1 MSATGSNNN
10 SAPASELVHTALKSA
25 ATETAYRIGSLHE
38 AIRSNDAELLRH
50 LLANGANPNQ
60 YEEDTHRTAL
70 HLAAELNRAELIP
83 LLVEAGSDVNHR
95 ILDVYHRFYKGI
107 NQWTTEIEY
116 SPTPLDVAITNNN
129 TDAAKALLAAGAN
142 PNPESTERWTR
153 HSPIGNAINQ
163 PETVQALLESGAS
176 ACVPMFAEGSYLQ
189 DANSPEEL
197 HILRKLLEYGADKEV
212 NRIETNF
219 GSAALHHIC
228 MYNNPQGAKLLL
240 EAGADVNALAYT
252 NDSPLM
258 YAIANGATDVVRELL
273 AAGARTDI
281 VDNDGYDAIDKA
293 ILLGHTDIV
302 ELLLAATPEP
312 YKSILEA
319 NVLHDAM
326 KGERSAIRKLLENG
340 LGIKLTTR
348 TLVDVLKH
356 RQTGAAKMLLT
367 FSNGDPRLFDANEE
381 ALFPATEQ
389 CSGEIMRHL
398 LAAGYN
404 PNAYDEFDSTPLSE
418 AIDNDN
424 ITALEILLRFKANPN
439 ITVKNYQNLLFY
451 CLKSYHDTDF
461 VSKAIPILIA
471 AGVDVNEKNEKS
483 STILHKYM
491 QSHLC
496 NQLVPVLL
504 QCGAKVN
511 VPDDE
516 GRTPLFYA
524 TSADI
529 TQLLID
535 AGAETDFEDEAG
547 MRAIEYAAEQ
557 GNWESALRLLEEE
570 KQTPL
575 PFTVVKNVLYSAMRG
590 NCYTL
595 AHSIMRHYHET
606 EHNTYLATEAV
617 LTAIEE
623 NCNSD
628 ILKLLLHFGANVG
641 STEENTRRLIYQAI
655 QSGNEEKFRLLLSA
669 LGRTYSAEAL
679 TARINT
685 TAAQIVRAYIADDQ
699 DTRSALHNAAANG
712 SVLLIDLLLA
722 HGADLTWGD
731 YGEHGT
737 PLHMAV
743 KHQKKQ
749 CVRHIIQLY
758 PETLISLDAQQQTPL
773 ELAVKNN
780 LTEESRILL
789 EGGATVNNSDLLF
802 HALHFENLELI
813 ELLVAHGAPVN
824 VCNSNNNTP
833 LHLALL
839 WNLPH
844 VVKLLIEAG
853 AKQLDTPEEAYT
865 LAKEIA
871 KWVEASPMRLLLEHI
886 NHPFN
891 SNQLNSLLMIAV
903 KWNRGTQ
910 NKMCQLL
917 IDHGADLN
925 TRDEEGNT
933 PLHLCFADFSDDNYL
948 AEILLQA
955 GADPNAVNQAGQTPL
970 HTSNKAVRSA
980 VRSLIAY
987 GADITK
993 KDKSGQTP
1001 LILAIQVGDFPLV
1014 QIMLES
1020 GIPPCE
1026 SEEELLNA
1034 CTKENYRLMKRL
1046 LRRYIPKAAQ

>member
-1 MSATGSNNN
+1 MNTANSNNFHAAA
-10 SAPASELVHTALKSA
+10 SALVQAALTPAT
-25 ATETAYRIGSLHE
+25 TETNYRSGSLHE
-38 AIRSNDAELLRH
+38 AVRLNNGELLRH

-60 YEEDTHRTAL
+60 YEEDTHFTAL
-70 HLAAELNRAELIP
+70 HLAASLNRAELIP

-95 ILDVYHRFYKGI
+95 IFEGI

-142 PNPESTERWTR
+142 PNPESAELWARN
-153 HSPIGNAINQ
+153 SPIGKAINNNQ

-189 DANSPEEL
+189 DANSPEKL
-197 HILRKLLEYGADKEV
+197 HILRKLLEHGADKDV
-212 NRIETNF
+212 NRIELNF

-252 NDSPLM
+252 NNSPLM

-302 ELLLAATPEP
+302 ELLLAAVPEP
-312 YKSILEA
+312 YKSELEA

-340 LGIKLTTR
+340 LGIKLTNR
-348 TLVDVLKH
+348 TLVDVLKDG
-356 RQTGAAKMLLT
+356 QTGAAKMLLT
-367 FSNGDPRLFDANEE
+367 FSNGDPRLFDEKGE
-381 ALFPATEQ
+381 ALFPATQQ
-389 CSGEIMRHL
+389 CSGEIMRQL

-404 PNAYDEFDSTPLSE
+404 PNAYDKFDSTPLSE
-418 AIDNDN
+418 AIDNEN
-424 ITALEILLRFKANPN
+424 ITALEILLRFNSNPN
-439 ITVKNYQNLLFY
+439 IIAKDHQNPLFY

-471 AGVDVNEKNEKS
+471 AGVDVNEKNKKS
-483 STILHKYM
+483 STILHEYV
-491 QSHLC
+491 QSHFY

-511 VPDDE
+511 EPDAE

-557 GNWESALRLLEEE
+557 GNWESALRLLEAE
-570 KQTPL
+570 KLTPL
-575 PFTVVKNVLYSAMRG
+575 PFSVVKNVLFSAIRG

-595 AHSIMRHYHET
+595 AHNIMKQYHET
-606 EHNTYLATEAV
+606 ERNTYLATESV

-623 NCNSD
+623 NCNSN
-628 ILKLLLHFGANVG
+628 ILKLLLHFGANVA

-655 QSGNEEKFRLLLSA
+655 QSGNEENFILLLSA

-679 TARINT
+679 TDLINT

-712 SVLLIDLLLA
+712 SVQLIDLLLE
-722 HGADLTWGD
+722 HGANLTWGD
-731 YGEHGT
+731 YSEHGT
-737 PLHMAV
+737 PLHLAV
-743 KHQKKQ
+743 KHQNKQ
-749 CVRHIIQLY
+749 CVRHIIQLN
-758 PETLISLDAQQQTPL
+758 PETLLSVDSQQQTPL

-802 HALHFENLELI
+802 HALHTENLELI
-813 ELLVAHGAPVN
+813 ELLIAHGAPVN
-824 VCNSNNNTP
+824 VCNSNNSTP
-833 LHLALL
+833 LHLALS
-839 WNLPH
+839 WNVPH

-853 AKQLDTPEEAYT
+853 AKPLDTPEEAYT

-871 KWVEASPMRLLLEHI
+871 KCKEDTPMRLLLEHI
-886 NHPFN
+886 NPPFN
-891 SNQLNSLLMIAV
+891 SSQLNSLLMIAA
-903 KWNRGTQ
+903 KWNCGTQ

-933 PLHLCFADFSDDNYL
+933 PLHLCFADFSDDNSL

-1001 LILAIQVGDFPLV
+1001 LILAIQEGDFPLV

-1020 GIPPCE
+1020 GILPSE
-1026 SEEELLNA
+1026 TEEELLNA

-1046 LRRYIPKAAQ
+1046 LRRYMPTAG

>member
-1 MSATGSNNN
+1 MSSSDSNNIPSPASALIHKALKPAATG
-10 SAPASELVHTALKSA
+10 TI
-25 ATETAYRIGSLHE
+25 YRAGSLHE
-38 AIRSNDAELLRH
+38 AVRRNDAELLRH

-95 ILDVYHRFYKGI
+95 IFKGI
-107 NQWTTEIEY
+107 DQWTTEIEY
-116 SPTPLDVAITNNN
+116 SPTPLNVAITNNN

-142 PNPESTERWTR
+142 PNPESTERWAW
-153 HSPIGNAINQ
+153 HSPIGEAINNNQ

-176 ACVPMFAEGSYLQ
+176 ACVPRFAEGSYLQ

-212 NRIETNF
+212 NRIETNY

-312 YKSILEA
+312 YKSVLEA

-348 TLVDVLKH
+348 TLVDVLNH

-404 PNAYDEFDSTPLSE
+404 PNARDEYDSTPLSE

-439 ITVKNYQNLLFY
+439 ITVQNYQNLLFY

-483 STILHKYM
+483 STILHEYM

-496 NQLVPVLL
+496 KQLVPVLL

-511 VPDDE
+511 EPDDE

-557 GNWESALRLLEEE
+557 GNWGSALRLLEEE

-655 QSGNEEKFRLLLSA
+655 QSGNEEKFLLLLNA

-685 TAAQIVRAYIADDQ
+685 TAAQIVRAYIANDQ
-699 DTRSALHNAAANG
+699 DTRSALHNAAAND

-737 PLHMAV
+737 PLHQAV
-743 KHQKKQ
+743 KHQKSRSA
-749 CVRHIIQLY
+749 RHIIKLC
-758 PETLISLDAQQQTPL
+758 PEALISVNEQKQTPL

-780 LTEESRILL
+780 LTELCRVLL
-789 EGGATVNNSDLLF
+789 EGGDTVTNPDLLF
-802 HALHFENLELI
+802 SAIHSENLELI

-853 AKQLDTPEEAYT
+853 AKPLAPEEAYE
-865 LAKEIA
+865 LAKKIA
-871 KWVEASPMRLLLEHI
+871 VCYSEHPMQLLLEHI

-891 SNQLNSLLMIAV
+891 SSQLNSLLLIAA
-903 KWNRGTQ
+903 TCTHSPQ

-917 IDHGADLN
+917 IDFGADCN
-925 TRDEEGNT
+925 TRDEKGNT
-933 PLHLCFADFSDDNYL
+933 PLHLCSDNFCDDHSIT
-948 AEILLQA
+948 EILLKA
-955 GADPNAVNQAGQTPL
+955 GGDPNAVNQAGQTPL
-970 HTSNKAVRSA
+970 HISRNAVRSA

-1001 LILAIQVGDFPLV
+1001 LILAIQEGDFPLV

-1046 LRRYIPKAAQ
+1046 LRRYMPKAD